1 MKRMRAMIAVLAVL
15 GLVIF
20 TVGPAVAAIEG
31 PYLVGPFIVYFHGVE
46 HIPLPEP
53 GTSTWYYSVESTVGQ
68 NAISHFL
75 AEWDLVDC
83 CQVNEAGVWVLGP
96 TGYVLT
102 PWPSGPDEDA
112 EGTVKLGYD
121 GNTGFTGIKFNHE
134 FEEGEVF
141 QFYFTLAQSM
151 PLAIDPAGLSIV
163 VKAGTDPTAAL
174 SGGGFNGASGL
185 VKAPMGV
192 QSVNA
197 QQEGGVYTASIPGPD
212 FDVCD
217 YTTAVTLKSF
227 SAQAAGSSFL
237 PSVGMPLALIASL
250 APISAILAL
259 GGRHMWRR
267 R

>member
-15 GLVIF
+15 GLAIF
-20 TVGPAVAAIEG
+20 TAGPAVASSG
-31 PYLVGPFIVYFHGVE
+31 PYYVGAFIVYFYGVE
-46 HIPLPEP
+46 HNPDPYP
-53 GTSTWYYSVESTVGQ
+53 GTSTWFYSVESTVGQ

-83 CQVNEAGVWVLGP
+83 CQVDEAGVWVLGES
-96 TGYVLT
+96 GYVLT

-121 GNTGFTGIKFNHE
+121 GDTGNTGIKFNHE
-134 FEEGEVF
+134 FSEGEVF
-141 QFYFTLAQSM
+141 QFYFTLARSV
-151 PLAIDPAGLSIV
+151 PLDMDGLTIV
-163 VKAGTDPTAAL
+163 VKAGTDKTAAL
-174 SGGGFNGASGL
+174 SGGGLNGASGL

-197 QQEGGVYTASIPGPD
+197 QAEGVYTASIPGPD
-212 FDVCD
+212 PDACG
-217 YTTAVTLKSF
+217 YTTAVSLKSF
-227 SAQAAGSSFL
+227 SAQAGGISFL

-250 APISAILAL
+250 APISAVLAL
-259 GGRHMWRR
+259 GGRYLWRR